1 METAVKKNLI
11 LFLTSKVT
19 AVLGSSI
26 YAFAIGLYILAE
38 TGSSL
43 NFAFTLVLSMLP
55 RILLA
60 PFAGTLSDRL
70 DRKKL
75 IITSNF
81 ASAIWLGGVLLTFT
95 FVSQEI
101 WILYVST
108 AGLSVINTFY
118 TIAVTSSIPNMV
130 GPDNL
135 QKAMSLNQA
144 AISLS
149 TILGPVLGGVF
160 FGIFQINLFMGLNM
174 LTYLISAIA
183 SIMIQYNLYSSKASR
198 KKDASLS
205 EDLKQGVSYIK
216 AQPFL
221 FHLVVISIWLNFW
234 FAVFPVAMPYLVL
247 TVKGMSSIQLGI
259 IEGAFSIG
267 MMVLA
272 LVLSARKE
280 IRRKEFS
287 IIGGIIVLSF
297 ILILMGVPAITPFTG
312 ISNGVVFM
320 YLITLVLGLAA
331 AIMFINMPVTVLL
344 QRNTPDE
351 YRGRVMSLLETGSS
365 AMTPLGFI
373 LFGFL
378 LEKMPVWILLGV
390 CGISLLSLVMYLYR
404 EKMFLN
410 LLRNEVKVNKAAIEA

>member
-1 METAVKKNLI
+1 LETAVKKNLI

-60 PFAGTLSDRL
+60 PIAGTLSDRL

-95 FVSQEI
+95 VVSQEI

-297 ILILMGVPAITPFTG
+297 ILILMGVPAITPLTG

>member
-43 NFAFTLVLSMLP
+43 NFAFTLVLSILP

-60 PFAGTLSDRL
+60 PIAGTLSDRL

-297 ILILMGVPAITPFTG
+297 ILILMGVPAITPLMG
-312 ISNGVVFM
+312 ISDGVVFI
-320 YLITLVLGLAA
+320 YLIALVLGLAA
-331 AIMFINMPVTVLL
+331 AIMLINMPVTVLL

-404 EKMFLN
+404 EKMFLK
-410 LLRNEVKVNKAAIEA
+410 LLRNEVKVNTAAIEA

>member
-43 NFAFTLVLSMLP
+43 NFAFTLVLSILP

-60 PFAGTLSDRL
+60 PIAGTLSDRL

-297 ILILMGVPAITPFTG
+297 ILILMGVPAITPLMG
-312 ISNGVVFM
+312 ISDGVVFI
-320 YLITLVLGLAA
+320 YLIALVLGLAA
-331 AIMFINMPVTVLL
+331 AIMLINMPVTVLL

-404 EKMFLN
+404 EKMFLK
-410 LLRNEVKVNKAAIEA
+410 LLRNEVKVNTSAIEA